1 MRLLSSGT
9 IFGIDAIS
17 FTNKKEMIID
27 FTDYH
32 GVLKVGFRELLYF
45 NLSNDLT
52 DMDDDEAVIIEIEHQ
67 YRRLAKQDVSYYLF
81 RLENHDFAGDDQMF
95 HIIRIHGAPVI
106 DIICEELVWFER

>member
-9 IFGIDAIS
+9 IFGIEAIS
-17 FTNKKEMIID
+17 FANKKEMVID

-32 GVLKVGFRELLYF
+32 GVLKVGFRGVVHF

-67 YRRLAKQDVSYYLF
+67 YRRLTKQDVSYYLF
-81 RLENHDFAGDDQMF
+81 RLQDDDFAGDRMF

-106 DIICEELVWFER
+106 DMICEELVWFER